1 MNAVKLF
8 TAGYHDLVAVI
19 PPNVDLAP
27 NTSVKEKSR
36 GKVPGLRRLD
46 GRWYGYNFTEADAPD
61 LRKAREWDSWRANVG
76 LWALRYP
83 ALDIDIDDEFRAAS
97 VAEAALNA
105 LGPAPVRRSAQ
116 GRRLLVYRTETPFP
130 EFSVETDGGRV
141 EVLSGRRQYLVAGQH
156 PTKVAYRYDGKPL
169 WDWPPDELTTVT
181 QEQFR
186 EFLATLGN
194 VGTIPTQLAADVDQE
209 SLKAPG
215 IEELERAVARI
226 PNDVDRDGYVRMGH
240 AIKAACGDDAYSLL
254 HGYPIWRDWCE
265 RWTEGTNDPDDIEG
279 DWRSFKP
286 PFRVGW
292 GWLQEQ
298 VPAVEEFTADSAAE
312 AKLEEV
318 RQKGRLRLVS
328 ALGIKARA
336 VPWLWEP
343 YVPQGMITLLVGD
356 PGLGKSMLTVRLA
369 ALVTRGDLGGSPTP
383 AVLASAEDSWAHTIV
398 PRLEAAG
405 ADMSK
410 IFIPQLGDPDF
421 PRGPLLPD
429 DVSMLSTVMQE
440 HGAGLLVIDPLVAHL
455 GNQTDSHND
464 KSTRSAIAPLH
475 KLAEQTGAAVIGV
488 MHLNKTQVDDVV
500 RRVGGSVGFV
510 GLARSIVLWTRD
522 PEDEDETS
530 AERVMTHA
538 KCNVA
543 PLGPSVKYQIEEQ
556 RNGEIVT
563 ARVVPTGEAKVSARQ
578 ALAGR
583 NGTKRNSAKTWL
595 EATLTA
601 GAVSVSEL
609 QELAAAE
616 GYSWGTVRNAKK
628 ELPIVARRVGG
639 VGKEGHWVW
648 TLDEFQVEDEK

>member
-8 TAGYHDLVAVI
+8 NRGYRELVSVI
-19 PPNVDLAP
+19 PPGADLAP
-27 NTSVKEKSR
+27 NTSVKPKSR

-46 GRWYGYNFTEADAPD
+46 GRWYGYNFAETEVPD
-61 LRKAREWDSWRANVG
+61 LRKTREWDAWRANVG
-76 LWALRYP
+76 LWALQYP
-83 ALDIDIDDEFRAAS
+83 GLDIDIDDEQRAAE
-97 VAEAALNA
+97 VTEAALRA

-130 EFSVETDGGRV
+130 EFSVETEGGRV

-156 PTKVAYRYDGKPL
+156 PTKVAYRYDGRAL
-169 WDWPPDELTTVT
+169 WDWLPEELTVVT

-186 EFLATLGN
+186 EFLSQLGN
-194 VGTIPTQLAADVDQE
+194 VGPIATQLVSDIDQE
-209 SLKAPG
+209 SLLAPG
-215 IEELERAVARI
+215 PEELAAAVRKI
-226 PNDVDRDGYVRMGH
+226 PNSTDRDGYVRMGH
-240 AIKAACGDDAYSLL
+240 AIAAASNGNAFDV
-254 HGYPIWRDWCE
+254 WQEWCS
-265 RWTEGTNDPDDIEG
+265 RWTEGTNDPADVDH
-279 DWRSFKP
+279 DWTTFKP
-286 PFRVGW
+286 PFRIGW
-292 GWLQEQ
+292 SWLQEQ
-298 VPAVEEFTADSAAE
+298 VPAVEEFTAEPERLQSE
-312 AKLEEV
+312 LGSNRVKSSG
-318 RQKGRLRLVS
+318 KLRLVS
-328 ALGIKARA
+328 ALGIKAKA

-343 YVPQGMITLLVGD
+343 YVPRGMITLLVGD

-369 ALVTRGDLGGSPTP
+369 ALVTRGDLGGEAMP

-410 IFIPQLGDPDF
+410 IYIPQLGDPDF

-429 DVSMLSTVMQE
+429 DVAILSTVMQE
-440 HGAGLLVIDPLVAHL
+440 HGAGLLVIDPLVAHM

-500 RRVGGSVGFV
+500 RRVGGSIGFV

-530 AERVMTHA
+530 ADRVMTHA

-543 PLGPSVKYQIEEQ
+543 PLGSSVKYQIEEH
-556 RNGEIVT
+556 RREDIVT
-563 ARVVPTGEAKVSARQ
+563 ARVVPTGNVKVSARQ
-578 ALAGR
+578 ALAGKALSR
-583 NGTKRNSAKTWL
+583 KNTAKAWL

-601 GAVSVSEL
+601 GDCAVTTL
-609 QELAAAE
+609 QDMAAAE

-639 VGKEGHWVW
+639 VGKDGHWVW
-648 TLDEFQVEDEK
+648 SLNEFDVEDD

>member
-1 MNAVKLF
+1 MNAVRLF
-8 TAGYHDLVAVI
+8 TAGYHQLVSVI
-19 PPNVDLAP
+19 PPRAELAP
-27 NTSVKEKSR
+27 NTRVKPKSR
-36 GKVPGLRRLD
+36 GKVPGLRRMD
-46 GRWYGYNFTEADAPD
+46 GRWYGYNFAETEVPD
-61 LRKAREWDSWRANVG
+61 LRKAREWDATRANVG
-76 LWALRYP
+76 LWALQYP
-83 ALDIDIDDEFRAAS
+83 GLDIDIDDEERARE
-97 VAEAALNA
+97 VADAALRT
-105 LGPAPVRRSAQ
+105 LGDAPVRRSSQ
-116 GRRLLVYRTETPFP
+116 GRRLLVYRTETQFP
-130 EFSVETDGGRV
+130 EFSVETEGGRV
-141 EVLSGRRQYLVAGQH
+141 EVLSGKRQYLVAGLH
-156 PTKVAYRYDGKPL
+156 PTMNPYYWEGRELAA
-169 WDWPPDELTTVT
+169 WPPDELTVVT

-186 EFLATLGN
+186 EFLLGLGD
-194 VGTIPTQLAADVDQE
+194 VGHVPTQLAADVDQE
-209 SLKAPG
+209 SLKAPS
-215 IEELERAVARI
+215 LDALATLVKRI
-226 PNDVDRDGYVRMGH
+226 PNEADRDGYVRMGH
-240 AIKAACGDDAYSLL
+240 AIKAAGIDYGDSAF
-254 HGYPIWRDWCE
+254 GIWAHWCH
-265 RWTEGTNDPDDIEG
+265 RWTEGRNDPDDVSR
-279 DWRSFKP
+279 DWDSFKP
-286 PFRVGW
+286 PFRIGW

-298 VPAVEEFTADSAAE
+298 VPAVEEFEADPEAEKVAE
-312 AKLEEV
+312 AKPKNG
-318 RQKGRLRLVS
+318 QLRLVS
-328 ALGIKARA
+328 ALGIKAKA

-369 ALVTRGDLGGSPTP
+369 ALVTRGDLGGSPTS

-410 IFIPQLGDPDF
+410 IYIPQLGDPEF

-522 PEDEDETS
+522 PEDEEETS

-556 RNGEIVT
+556 RRDEIVT
-563 ARVVPTGEAKVSARQ
+563 ARVTPTGEAKVSARQ

-595 EATLTA
+595 EGVLTA
-601 GAVSVSEL
+601 GDVPVSEL

-628 ELPIVARRVGG
+628 ELPVVARRVGG

-648 TLDEFQVEDEK
+648 TLNEFEVSDEDEN

>member
-8 TAGYHDLVAVI
+8 TAGFHDLVAVI
-19 PPNVDLAP
+19 PPGAELAP
-27 NTSVKEKSR
+27 NTSVKPKSR

-46 GRWYGYNFTEADAPD
+46 GRWFGYNFTEAEAPSLRDA
-61 LRKAREWDSWRANVG
+61 RTWDSWRANVG

-83 ALDIDIDDEFRAAS
+83 GLDIDIDDEQRAAEIT
-97 VAEAALNA
+97 EAAILA
-105 LGPAPVRRSAQ
+105 LGPAPVRRSTQ

-130 EFSVETDGGRV
+130 EFSVETEGGRV
-141 EVLSGRRQYLVAGQH
+141 EVLSGKRQYLVAGQH
-156 PTKVAYRYDGKPL
+156 PSKQAYRYDGRAL

-181 QEQFR
+181 QEQVR

-194 VGTIPTQLAADVDQE
+194 VGTVSTQLAADVDQE
-209 SLKAPG
+209 SLRAPS
-215 IEELERAVARI
+215 LDALATLVKRI
-226 PNDVDRDGYVRMGH
+226 PNEADRDGYVRMGH
-240 AIKAACGDDAYSLL
+240 AIKAAHDEW
-254 HGYPIWRDWCE
+254 PTTFEIWREWCE
-265 RWTEGTNDPDDIEG
+265 RWTGGTNDPEDIEN

-286 PFRVGW
+286 PFRIGW

-298 VPAVEEFTADSAAE
+298 VPAVEEFE
-312 AKLEEV
+312 ANSDLENKPE
-318 RQKGRLRLVS
+318 QAQHKGRLRLVS

-410 IFIPQLGDPDF
+410 IFIPQLGDPEF

-578 ALAGR
+578 ALAGK
-583 NGTKRNSAKTWL
+583 NGAKRNSAKTWL
-595 EATLTA
+595 EGVLTA
-601 GAVSVSEL
+601 GDVSVSEL

-648 TLDEFQVEDEK
+648 TLNEFEVSDEHSD